1 MNHSFFYNLTE
12 DHLAFSDVII
22 RMKDFILKD
31 PRSVYVLS
39 IGTDSQVN
47 QKVTKFMTAVHLHRI
62 GKGAWGCLTQEVVSR
77 PVQSLREKISL
88 ETAFSQ
94 KVCADILDGPLTELT
109 DLLLPFAEEGA
120 DLRFEVHLDIG
131 KKGSTK
137 ELIQEMTG
145 MITALGIEAKIKP
158 DSYAAFC
165 YANRYTK

>member
-145 MITALGIEAKIKP
+145 MITAMGIEAKIKP